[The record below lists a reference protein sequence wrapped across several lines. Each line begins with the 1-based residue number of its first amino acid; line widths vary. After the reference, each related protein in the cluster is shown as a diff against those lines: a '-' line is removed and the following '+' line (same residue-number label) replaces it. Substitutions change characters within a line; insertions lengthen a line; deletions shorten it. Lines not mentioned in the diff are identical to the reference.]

1 MCSISDASFSQ
12 SNGAIKGAWCLDTNI
27 EVPLAL
33 RQSPGLFNG
42 FKEQGQDLAI
52 YYGLD

>member
-1 MCSISDASFSQ
+1 MCSISDISISQ
-12 SNGAIKGAWCLDTNI
+12 SNGAIKGTWVVDTNI

-42 FKEQGQDLAI
+42 FKEQGKYQAM